1 MLIKNKRGD
10 FLNNNLKDILKEYD
24 QKRTNEINLAKLK
37 KTEIYK
43 EIPELEDIDKNIA
56 SLSISL
62 IQTKL
67 TTNSQENVDNI
78 NKKIK
83 NLRLKKKKV
92 LESNGFSE
100 KSFLPKFE
108 CSKCNDTGY
117 IETAQGN
124 ILCSC
129 VKQKLYDIAFNNAN
143 IYNLE
148 NQNFDNF
155 KLSVYSDESNP
166 DKYNT
171 TRSPRENI
179 ESIQKE
185 CINFINDFDNPSEP
199 NLLFSGNTG
208 LGKTFLS
215 SCIANEMIKKGKN
228 VLYQTAPIMFDKILD
243 FKFGKTSD
251 NLLDDIYSVDLLII
265 DDLGTETRSDY
276 KITELFNIINSRLLN
291 QNNRVT
297 KTIIST
303 NLTLQELYDTYEE
316 RIISRIVGNY
326 TPCYFYGDDIRLKS
340 LKVASNN

>member
-1 MLIKNKRGD
+1 M
-10 FLNNNLKDILKEYD
+10 NNNLKDILKEYD

-43 EIPELEDIDKNIA
+43 EIPELENIDKNIA

-148 NQNFDNF
+148 NQNFNNF
-155 KLSVYSDESNP
+155 KLSVYSDEPNP

-171 TRSPRENI
+171 NRSPRENI